1 MCDRREIF
9 WGLVVTLLII
19 FFAAS
24 PFLPKPYNIFS
35 KNVVGWTFMSIGV
48 FFVFLGSL
56 GLVRMP
62 DLYCRMQTATKVTT
76 LGALSMLLG
85 VSILDSS
92 GVFVL
97 KAIVIGV
104 FLLLTAPISASVLI
118 RAAHDEGVPLTE
130 ETQFDRYE
138 ESKAGE
144 EV

>member
-1 MCDRREIF
+1 MNDKKEIT
-9 WGLVVTLLII
+9 WGIIVTVLIVY
-19 FFAAS
+19 FAAS
-24 PFLPKPYNIFS
+24 PFLPAPYNLFS
-35 KNVVGWTFMSIGV
+35 KDVVGWTFMSIGV

-85 VSILDSS
+85 VSVLDSS

-97 KAIVIGV
+97 KAILIGI

-118 RAAHDEGVPLTE
+118 RAAHDKGVKLTDK
-130 ETQFDRYE
+130 TKFDRYE
-138 ESKAGE
+138 ESKVGE
-144 EV
+144 QS

>member
-1 MCDRREIF
+1 VSDTKEITIGIIITF
-9 WGLVVTLLII
+9 LIL
-19 FFAAS
+19 FFAVS
-24 PFLPKPYNIFS
+24 PFLPAPYNVFS
-35 KNVVGWTFMSIGV
+35 KDVVGWTFMSIGV

-85 VSILDSS
+85 VSVLAAS
-92 GVFVL
+92 GVFML
-97 KAIVIGV
+97 KALLIGI

-118 RAAHDEGVPLTE
+118 RAAHDKGIPLTD
-130 ETQFDRYE
+130 ETKFDRYE

-144 EV
+144 EA